1 MDKAKNALDF
11 YVLCNRLKTIKR
23 TGWIK
28 WKVRGRKESIGD
40 HVYGAQMLAYA
51 MKYSYPEEFK
61 NINIDRVIMMLSI
74 HELGEIIIG
83 DLTPFQ
89 TSAQEKHEREV
100 AAVKEVLSYIGCPP
114 ELFDLWLEFENRT
127 TEDAWFAY
135 FCDKCEC
142 DIQSKIY
149 DEERRVNLK
158 KLASNEST
166 NDVKVK
172 ELLEDAKKCPYPWST
187 MWIKYGLEKYGYSEP
202 FKEVSNYCL
211 THKILPKKKK

>member
-149 DEERRVNLK
+149 DEESRVNLK
-158 KLASNEST
+158 KLASNEFAQEIAPLFGYNNVEDLTTKMTAVAQYGGILHIFSFLFSY
-166 NDVKVK
+166 V
-172 ELLEDAKKCPYPWST
+172 LLQHSSYTKLG
-187 MWIKYGLEKYGYSEP
+187 KY
-202 FKEVSNYCL
+202 
-211 THKILPKKKK
+211 